1 LAIAAELELVGRSA
15 AAPELLQLLRGDHRR
30 RCQTD
35 RADLEQRIARRRL
48 RTLCEDLDQVLGQ
61 VGDAVR
67 RHHVKLAARLLDG
80 AVAIAA
86 ELERGLPATEGGQAV
101 AAPHL
106 VADIL
111 DEVEVQRS
119 LGLVQELDA
128 ELERIARGGG
138 DDDAPGLAGRL
149 GAEIDALAAAAAS
162 GHMHTRIRSPR
173 LIQVAVSRG
182 LWASPRRL
190 PLVLEKS

>member
-35 RADLEQRIARRRL
+35 RADLRLRIARRRL

-67 RHHVKLAARLLDG
+67 RHQVKVAARLLDG

-86 ELERGLPATEGGQAV
+86 ELERGLPPGESGQAV

-106 VADIL
+106 VAGVL

-138 DDDAPGLAGRL
+138 DDEAPGLAGRL
-149 GAEIDALAAAAAS
+149 GREIDALAAAAAS
-162 GHMHTRIRSPR
+162 GQVHTRMRPPR
-173 LIQVAVSRG
+173 LIRVAVPRG
-182 LWASPRRL
+182 LWASTRH